1 MRAAGTS
8 HESLRRSAGAS
19 WYELPEKK
27 GDRRVSDPVY
37 LDCNASTPV
46 LPRVRDAMVRALS
59 EGFGNPS
66 ADHVYGRRARAF
78 IETARG
84 EVAALL
90 GADAD
95 EIIFTGGAT
104 ESNNLA
110 LRGWSHEDA
119 PRRIILSAVEHP
131 ATLEPAA
138 LLGRDG
144 ATVLVVD
151 VDRDG
156 LIDLEG
162 MRRALQRADRDGPT
176 LVSVLLAQNET
187 GVIQPMA
194 EVARIAREHGAI
206 VHGDAAQA
214 VGKIPVD
221 VRALGVDLLSVA
233 GHKLYA
239 PKGVGALYVRRGLG
253 LKPLVL
259 GAGHERGI
267 RPGTENVA
275 GIAGLGEACA
285 MAREDLPVES
295 ARQRG
300 LRDRLE
306 QRLAKGGFILHGAG
320 ARRLPNTV
328 NGRFPGVRG
337 DELAARVP
345 GIAFTTGSACH
356 AGAMKAS
363 RVLTAMGMASEDALG
378 AIRLTLGR
386 LTTEGE
392 IESAAALLLA
402 AARR

>member
-1 MRAAGTS
+1 
-8 HESLRRSAGAS
+8 
-19 WYELPEKK
+19 
-27 GDRRVSDPVY
+27 VSDPVY

-46 LPRVRDAMVRALS
+46 LPRVRDAMLRALG

-78 IETARG
+78 IDTART

-90 GADAD
+90 GCDAG
-95 EIIFTGGAT
+95 EIIFTGSST

-110 LRGWSHEDA
+110 LRGWA
-119 PRRIILSAVEHP
+119 PEVSPKRIVTSAVEHA
-131 ATLEPAA
+131 ATIEPAA
-138 LLGRDG
+138 LLARDG
-144 ATVLVVD
+144 ATVIVVD

-156 LIDLEG
+156 VIDLEG
-162 MRRALQRADRDGPT
+162 VKRALWRAPDDGPT
-176 LVSVLLAQNET
+176 IVSVILAQNET
-187 GVIQPMA
+187 GVIQPIA
-194 EVARIAREHGAI
+194 EVAKIAKEHGAI
-206 VHGDAAQA
+206 VHADAAQA
-214 VGKIPVD
+214 VGKIAVD

-239 PKGVGALYVRRGLG
+239 PKGVGALYVRRGVELS
-253 LKPLVL
+253 PLVL

-275 GIAGLGEACA
+275 GIAALGEACA
-285 MAREDLPVES
+285 MAREDLVVES

-306 QRLAKGGFILHGAG
+306 QRLAKAGFVLHGAG

-337 DELAARVP
+337 EEMIARAP
-345 GIAFTTGSACH
+345 GVAFTTGSACH
-356 AGAMKAS
+356 AGVMKAS
-363 RVLTAMGMASEDALG
+363 RVLTTMGIATEDALG

-386 LTTEGE
+386 LTTEAE
-392 IESAAALLLA
+392 IESAAAQLVA

>member
-1 MRAAGTS
+1 
-8 HESLRRSAGAS
+8 
-19 WYELPEKK
+19 
-27 GDRRVSDPVY
+27 VNDPVY

-46 LPRVRDAMVRALS
+46 LPRVRDAMMRALA

-90 GADAD
+90 GADPD

-119 PRRIILSAVEHP
+119 PRRIIVSAVEHP

-138 LLGRDG
+138 MLGRDG

-162 MRRALQRADRDGPT
+162 VRRALQRADRDGPT
-176 LVSVLLAQNET
+176 IVSVLLAQNET

-194 EVARIAREHGAI
+194 EIARIAREHGAI
-206 VHGDAAQA
+206 VHADAAQA

-239 PKGVGALYVRRGLG
+239 PKGVGALYVRRGLA

-259 GAGHERGI
+259 GAGHERGL
-267 RPGTENVA
+267 RPGTENVV

-285 MAREDLPVES
+285 MAREDLPVEG

-337 DELAARVP
+337 DELVARVP

-356 AGAMKAS
+356 AGEMKAS
-363 RVLTAMGMASEDALG
+363 KVLTAMGMASEDALG

-386 LTTEGE
+386 LTTEAE
-392 IESAAALLLA
+392 IESAAVQLVA

>member
-1 MRAAGTS
+1 M
-8 HESLRRSAGAS
+8 
-19 WYELPEKK
+19 
-27 GDRRVSDPVY
+27 SDPVY

-46 LPRVRDAMVRALS
+46 LPRVRDAMIRALS

-78 IETARG
+78 VDQARF
-84 EVAALL
+84 EIAALL
-90 GADAD
+90 GCDGD
-95 EIIFTGGAT
+95 EILFTGSGT

-110 LRGWSHEDA
+110 LRGWAPDA
-119 PRRIILSAVEHP
+119 LPKRIITSAVEHP
-131 ATLEPAA
+131 ATTEPAA

-144 ATVLVVD
+144 ATVIAVD

-156 LIDLEG
+156 LIDLDG
-162 MRRALQRADRDGPT
+162 LKRALWRAKEDGPT
-176 LVSVLLAQNET
+176 IVSVILAQNET
-187 GVIQPMA
+187 GVIQPIA
-194 EVARIAREHGAI
+194 DVARIAKEHGAL
-206 VHGDAAQA
+206 VHVDAAQA
-214 VGKIPVD
+214 VGKIAVD

-239 PKGVGALYVRRGLG
+239 PKGVGALFVKRGVALS
-253 LKPLVL
+253 PLLL

-275 GIAGLGEACA
+275 GIAALGEACA
-285 MAREDLPVES
+285 MAREDLAVES

-306 QRLAKGGFILHGAG
+306 QRLAKAGFVLHGAG

-337 DELAARVP
+337 DELIARVP
-345 GIAFTTGSACH
+345 GVAFTTGSACH
-356 AGAMKAS
+356 AGQMKAS
-363 RVLTAMGMASEDALG
+363 RVLTAMGIAAGDALG

-392 IESAAALLLA
+392 IESAAALLVA
-402 AARR
+402 AARG

>member
-1 MRAAGTS
+1 MMRALA
-8 HESLRRSAGAS
+8 
-19 WYELPEKK
+19 
-27 GDRRVSDPVY
+27 
-37 LDCNASTPV
+37 
-46 LPRVRDAMVRALS
+46 

-78 IETARG
+78 IETARAD
-84 EVAALL
+84 VAALL
-90 GADAD
+90 GADPD

-119 PRRIILSAVEHP
+119 PQRIIVSAVEHP

-138 LLGRDG
+138 MLGRDG

-162 MRRALQRADRDGPT
+162 VRRALQRADRDGPT
-176 LVSVLLAQNET
+176 IVSVLLAQNET

-194 EVARIAREHGAI
+194 EVARIARQHGAI
-206 VHGDAAQA
+206 VHADAAQA

-239 PKGVGALYVRRGLG
+239 PKGVGALYVRRGLA

-285 MAREDLPVES
+285 MAREDLPIES

-306 QRLAKGGFILHGAG
+306 QRLAKGGFVLHGAG

-337 DELAARVP
+337 DELVARVP

-356 AGAMKAS
+356 AGEMKAS
-363 RVLTAMGMASEDALG
+363 KVLTAMGMASADALG

-386 LTTEGE
+386 LTTEAE
-392 IESAAALLLA
+392 IESAAALLVA
-402 AARR
+402 ATRR

>member
-1 MRAAGTS
+1 M
-8 HESLRRSAGAS
+8 
-19 WYELPEKK
+19 
-27 GDRRVSDPVY
+27 SDPVY

-46 LPRVRDAMVRALS
+46 LPRVREAMLRALA

-78 IETARG
+78 VDRARV
-84 EVAALL
+84 EIAALL
-90 GADAD
+90 GSDPD
-95 EIIFTGGAT
+95 EIVFTGSGT

-110 LRGWSHEDA
+110 LRGWAREDA
-119 PRRIILSAVEHP
+119 PRRIVTSAVEHP
-131 ATLEPAA
+131 ATIEPAA

-144 ATVLVVD
+144 ATVLVVN
-151 VDRDG
+151 VDGDGVIDLDG
-156 LIDLEG
+156 LKRTLS
-162 MRRALQRADRDGPT
+162 RAAGDGPT
-176 LVSVLLAQNET
+176 IVSMILAQNET

-194 EVARIAREHGAI
+194 EVARIARDHGAI
-206 VHGDAAQA
+206 VHADAAQA
-214 VGKIPVD
+214 VGKIAVD

-239 PKGVGALYVRRGLG
+239 PKGVGALYVRRGVA
-253 LKPLVL
+253 LKPLLL
-259 GAGHERGI
+259 GAGHERGM

-275 GIAGLGEACA
+275 GIAALGEACA
-285 MAREDLPVES
+285 MAREDLAVEG
-295 ARQRG
+295 ARQRR

-306 QRLAKGGFILHGAG
+306 LRLAEGGFVVHGAG
-320 ARRLPNTV
+320 AERLPNTV

-337 DELAARVP
+337 DEVLARVP

-356 AGAMKAS
+356 AGEMKPS
-363 RVLTAMGMASEDALG
+363 RVLTAMGIAASDALG

-392 IESAAALLLA
+392 IDSAAVLLLD

>member
-1 MRAAGTS
+1 
-8 HESLRRSAGAS
+8 
-19 WYELPEKK
+19 
-27 GDRRVSDPVY
+27 VSDPVY

-46 LPRVRDAMVRALS
+46 LPRVRDAMMRALA

-78 IETARG
+78 VDSART

-90 GADAD
+90 GCDAD
-95 EIIFTGGAT
+95 EIIFTGSGT

-110 LRGWSHEDA
+110 LRGWAPASS
-119 PRRIILSAVEHP
+119 PRRIITSAVEHP
-131 ATLEPAA
+131 ATIEPAA

-144 ATVLVVD
+144 ATVITVD

-162 MRRALQRADRDGPT
+162 VKRALWRAASDGPT
-176 LVSVLLAQNET
+176 IVSVILAQNET
-187 GVIQPMA
+187 GVIQPIA
-194 EVARIAREHGAI
+194 EVARIAKEHGAI
-206 VHGDAAQA
+206 VHADAAQA
-214 VGKIPVD
+214 VGKIAVD

-239 PKGVGALYVRRGLG
+239 PKGVGALFVRRGVELS
-253 LKPLVL
+253 PLVL

-275 GIAGLGEACA
+275 GIAALGEACA
-285 MAREDLPVES
+285 MACEDLAMES
-295 ARQRG
+295 ARQRA

-306 QRLAKGGFILHGAG
+306 QRLAKAGFVLHGAG

-337 DELAARVP
+337 DALLARVP

-356 AGAMKAS
+356 AGEMKAS
-363 RVLTAMGMASEDALG
+363 RVLTAMGIAAADALG

-386 LTTEGE
+386 LTTEAE
-392 IESAAALLLA
+392 IESAAVQLLT
-402 AARR
+402 AARG